1 MDYNKN
7 NFHKE
12 NEENNGLP
20 EGIFGKEEQ
29 FQAYAPEQVNSFGQ
43 TGQSGQIKQTGQTE
57 PAGWTGAEDAEN
69 IGTDQTSQS
78 QTGAFQ
84 AEASQSGTGTS
95 STGASQTEP
104 FQTEPSQMGTGTSS
118 SGNGY
123 YGSGQSNG
131 SYYQSSYQNSYQGNY
146 QSEVNFVPG
155 GASGAGKSQGKKAKR
170 KQTGFKVAAAVLAG
184 VLLVGG
190 VAGGGLYIGQKLA
203 FESIRENQVAGITG
217 QENGENLLGGQA
229 EDTDQTIGQTG
240 QPSGVEATATM
251 TDVSEVVDSVT
262 PAIVAINCSSEYVTN
277 FWGQQYIQPSQG
289 SGSGIIIGQNKEEV
303 LIVTNNHVVATGQNA
318 RNESIEVVFGD
329 QSSADAT
336 IKGTEEGSDLA
347 VISVKMAD
355 LSKETLDYI
364 KIATLGDSDALKV
377 GQMAIAIGN
386 ALGYGQSTTVGW
398 ISALDREIASE
409 DYTMTLIQTDAAI
422 NPGNSGG
429 ALLNTKGEVIGI
441 NSAKYSDQSVEG
453 MGFAIPI
460 SKAVPIIN
468 DLMNREEIPE
478 EEQSYLGIIGQDVP
492 EVYTERYG
500 MPLGV
505 YVYQVSEGSPAERA
519 GLHMGDII
527 TEFNGRKVSSMT
539 ELQRILAT
547 YRGGEEITLTIQ
559 VFEEGEYTEK
569 TLHVTLGY
577 KNQERS
583 E

>member
-7 NFHKE
+7 NFHNEKE
-12 NEENNGLP
+12 GNNGLP
-20 EGIFGKEEQ
+20 EGVFGKEEQ
-29 FQAYAPEQVNSFGQ
+29 FRAYAPEHTADNSQ
-43 TGQSGQIKQTGQTE
+43 E
-57 PAGWTGAEDAEN
+57 YE
-69 IGTDQTSQS
+69 
-78 QTGAFQ
+78 
-84 AEASQSGTGTS
+84 
-95 STGASQTEP
+95 
-104 FQTEPSQMGTGTSS
+104 
-118 SGNGY
+118 
-123 YGSGQSNG
+123 YGSFDPYSTEEIRQDTARIG
-131 SYYQSSYQNSYQGNY
+131 SGGSGSYQNSY

-155 GASGAGKSQGKKAKR
+155 GAAGVEKEKKAKKKR
-170 KQTGFKVAAAVLAG
+170 KVLPVIAAVMAG
-184 VLLVGG
+184 VILVSGAVGG
-190 VAGGGLYIGQKLA
+190 GIYVGLKLA
-203 FESIRENQVAGITG
+203 TDTTDGSQVAENTRLENEETLIGAP
-217 QENGENLLGGQA
+217 QEGSDQQA
-229 EDTDQTIGQTG
+229 IGQTG

-251 TDVSEVVDSVT
+251 TDVSEVVASVT

-329 QSSADAT
+329 QSSASAT

-347 VISVKMAD
+347 VISVKLSD
-355 LSKETLDYI
+355 LTKETLEYI
-364 KIATLGDSDALKV
+364 KIATLGDSDELKV

-478 EEQSYLGIIGQDVP
+478 SEQAYLGIIGQDVP
-492 EVYTERYG
+492 EAYNERYG

-505 YVYQVSEGSPAERA
+505 YVYQVSKGSPAEEA
-519 GLHMGDII
+519 GLNMGDVI
-527 TEFNGRKVSSMT
+527 TSFNGRTISSMT
-539 ELQRILAT
+539 EMQRILAT

-559 VFEEGEYTEK
+559 VFEQGEYTEK

-577 KNQERS
+577 KSQQRDE
-583 E
+583 